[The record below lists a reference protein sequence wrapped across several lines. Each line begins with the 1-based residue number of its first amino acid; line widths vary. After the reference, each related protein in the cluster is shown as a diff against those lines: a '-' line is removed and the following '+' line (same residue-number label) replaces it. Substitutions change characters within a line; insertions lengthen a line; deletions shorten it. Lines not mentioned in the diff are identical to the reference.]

1 MPITI
6 RFATEDDIQAICDLV
21 NGFADQNLMLPRRE
35 HQVRAALSDFLVAI
49 EVVEGLEGGSGQE
62 AGRLAGCGS
71 LILLTP
77 ELAEI
82 RSLAVAADAHG
93 QGLGGQLV
101 GALLELARER
111 GLDQICALTLRPNF
125 FQRQGFHVIDRW
137 GLTPKIWNECV
148 FCPKFH
154 RCDEIAV
161 ALNLHEPE
169 TRARRRA
176 VVACV
181 CAACAAAGAPASGA
195 AASVILFLTGASP

>member
-21 NGFADQNLMLPRRE
+21 NAFAALNLMLPRHP
-35 HQVRAALSDFLVAI
+35 HQVRAALADFLVAT
-49 EVVEGLEGGSGQE
+49 ERPDGEANEEGDD
-62 AGRLAGCGS
+62 AGRLMGCGS
-71 LILLTP
+71 LIALTP
-77 ELAEI
+77 TLAEI

-93 QGLGGQLV
+93 QGVGGQIV
-101 GALLELARER
+101 VALLELARER
-111 GLDQICALTLRPNF
+111 ELDQVCALTLRPNF

-148 FCPKFH
+148 LCPKFN

-169 TRARRRA
+169 TVPIGAPWWRVLAQHTPQPVLRLLAARR
-176 VVACV
+176 V
-181 CAACAAAGAPASGA
+181 
-195 AASVILFLTGASP
+195 